1 MKGAAKKPAYFGQ
14 KKQCVMMPK
23 TVASKARSFHWDEL
37 REYTMIDSSRMHDE
51 VYRRGLIEALWR
63 DYHMEIRAYC
73 LARLHEGLAEEVTQ
87 EVFVAAW
94 NGLPKYQPEQPLRAW
109 LYGIAHKKCQQ
120 MYRNRTRRAEISQ
133 MFLEEIREQVHT
145 EEAMTPEQQMAQAG
159 HLKQLQDSL
168 ARLPSEERI
177 LLNLRYWRDLSMAD
191 IASIMGK
198 SVPTLRK
205 RLARAEQRLKEYMQD
220 A

>member
-1 MKGAAKKPAYFGQ
+1 
-14 KKQCVMMPK
+14 
-23 TVASKARSFHWDEL
+23 
-37 REYTMIDSSRMHDE
+37 MHDE
-51 VYRRGLIEALWR
+51 VYRRGLIEELWR
-63 DYHMEIRAYC
+63 DYNREIRAYC

-94 NGLPKYQPEQPLRAW
+94 NGLPKYRPEQPIRAW

-120 MYRNRTRRAEISQ
+120 MYRNRTRRAEISH

-145 EEAMTPEQQMAQAG
+145 EEAMTPEQQAAQAG

-220 A
+220 AEKI